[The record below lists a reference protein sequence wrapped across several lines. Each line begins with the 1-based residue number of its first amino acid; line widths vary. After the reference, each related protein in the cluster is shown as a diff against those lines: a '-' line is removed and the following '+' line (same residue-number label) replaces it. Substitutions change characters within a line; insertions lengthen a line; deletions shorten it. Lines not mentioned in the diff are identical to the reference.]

1 MSTSSAGTKDG
12 IAGHEGSAISA
23 AEAKFERVRRTVGLF
38 LGPLV
43 AIAVSLAPLT
53 GISVEAHRLAAVVS
67 LVVVWWITEAIP
79 IPVTALIGSALMV
92 LTGVTSAQQAFAPFA
107 NPVIFLFIGSFMIGQ
122 AVTAHGLD
130 QRVAGQL
137 LGLRAIRGNLART
150 RIVLLGFVMLVSA
163 WMSNTATTA
172 MVIPIALG
180 VLSSVGLSVAT
191 AGRQYTS
198 GFLLVLAYGASIGGL
213 MTPVGTPPNLI
224 AIGLLDR
231 LADVK
236 IGFLTWMAIGVPI
249 AVCLGIAL
257 YLVSAWFLSRSGA
270 APPDAVAPA
279 PLVAAEPAPLTRGQ
293 TLCLVAFATAA
304 ILWIL
309 PGVFAL
315 VGDKAS
321 PIGSLI
327 SRLDEGVVA
336 IVAASLLF
344 VLPVNWQRREFA
356 LRWEQASQ
364 IDWGTILL
372 FGGGLAMGEQ
382 MFRTGLAER
391 LGLVFVGATGA
402 DSLWTVTA
410 LALGLSILLT
420 EITSNTA
427 ATNMLV
433 PVVISMCQVASL
445 NPVPPALAVALGAS
459 MAFML
464 PISTPPNAIVY
475 GTGLVRLM
483 DMVRM
488 GVILDA
494 IAFVIVLV
502 GLRMLCPLLGLV

>member
-1 MSTSSAGTKDG
+1 MSTSAAGAQDPTL
-12 IAGHEGSAISA
+12 GHGMSAISA
-23 AEAKFERVRRTVGLF
+23 AEARFERIRRTVGLF

-43 AIAVSLAPLT
+43 AIVVSQAPLT
-53 GISVEAHRLAAVVS
+53 GISVEAHALAAVVS

-122 AVTAHGLD
+122 AITVHGLD
-130 QRVAGQL
+130 QRAAASL
-137 LGLRAIRGNLART
+137 LGLRSISGNLRRT
-150 RIVLLGFVMLVSA
+150 RIALLSFVMLVSA
-163 WMSNTATTA
+163 WMSNTATAA
-172 MVIPIALG
+172 MVTPITLG

-198 GFLLVLAYGASIGGL
+198 TFLLVLAYGASIGGL

-224 AIGLLDR
+224 AIGLLER
-231 LADVK
+231 LVHVK
-236 IGFLTWMAIGVPI
+236 IDFLTWMAIGVPI
-249 AVCLGIAL
+249 AVCVGVAL
-257 YLVSAWFLSRSGA
+257 HLVSAWFASRSGVS
-270 APPDAVAPA
+270 PEAVAPTPSA
-279 PLVAAEPAPLTRGQ
+279 PVASAPWTRGQ
-293 TLCLVAFATAA
+293 VLCLVAFATAA
-304 ILWIL
+304 TLWIL

-315 VGDKAS
+315 VGDRTS
-321 PIGSLI
+321 PIGSLV

-344 VLPVNWQRREFA
+344 VLPVNWPRREFA
-356 LRWEQASQ
+356 LGWQQASQ

-391 LGLVFVGATGA
+391 IGLMFVGATGA

-410 LALGLSILLT
+410 LAVGLSIMLT

-433 PVVISMCQVASL
+433 PVVISMCQVAGL

-488 GVILDA
+488 GVLLDA

-502 GLRMLCPLLGLV
+502 GLRILCPVLGLV